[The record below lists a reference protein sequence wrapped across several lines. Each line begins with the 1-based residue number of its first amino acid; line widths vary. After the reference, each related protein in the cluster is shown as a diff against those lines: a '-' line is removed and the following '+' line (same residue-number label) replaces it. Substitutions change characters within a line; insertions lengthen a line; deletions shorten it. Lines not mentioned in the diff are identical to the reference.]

1 MDKELLYIEGKKVM
15 LKPINSGITI
25 KLISSDTKFLDNN
38 GNILVDDLS
47 RLNGFGIKL
56 VYSLEGVNLNKE
68 YRGSYI
74 DSKFKFISLPY

>member
-1 MDKELLYIEGKKVM
+1 MDKELLYIEGKKVV
-15 LKPINSGITI
+15 LKPINSAITV

-47 RLNGFGIKL
+47 KLNGFGIKL